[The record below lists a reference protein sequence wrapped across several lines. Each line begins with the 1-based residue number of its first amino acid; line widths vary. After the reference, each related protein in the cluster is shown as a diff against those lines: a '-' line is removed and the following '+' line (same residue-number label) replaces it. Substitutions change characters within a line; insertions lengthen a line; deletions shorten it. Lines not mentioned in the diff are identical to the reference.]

1 MQPEE
6 QKPPI
11 VLLRSVVAEVMVP
24 AFLPH
29 TVQTLQLLSLGL
41 VAQELEQ
48 WEPSGK
54 VVGFLL
60 AAG

>member
-1 MQPEE
+1 M
-6 QKPPI
+6 
-11 VLLRSVVAEVMVP
+11 AEVMVP